1 VSDLQ
6 SDLGGYLLGR
16 DILKRK
22 EDSLRRL
29 YAVLMAADPRPSDL
43 TGFLQDVIYGANYGW
58 SQYRARRTTFDEL
71 LGSGK
76 LGLVRNADVRTTI
89 AAYYDAEKATHG
101 RINERETSYPRISY
115 RLVPRAN
122 ELELDP
128 ALDNEQV
135 DLLVAGVIGS
145 TIGEHVIG
153 EINFARFVRERY
165 VDLQSK
171 CTDLVTALQA
181 YRQTERKTLD

>member
-1 VSDLQ
+1 
-6 SDLGGYLLGR
+6 
-16 DILKRK
+16 
-22 EDSLRRL
+22 
-29 YAVLMAADPRPSDL
+29 
-43 TGFLQDVIYGANYGW
+43 
-58 SQYRARRTTFDEL
+58 
-71 LGSGK
+71 
-76 LGLVRNADVRTTI
+76 
-89 AAYYDAEKATHG
+89 
-101 RINERETSYPRISY
+101 
-115 RLVPRAN
+115 LVPRAN

-153 EINFARFVRERY
+153 EINFSRFVRERY